1 MPPKYESFKKM
12 SWLCTALLM
21 SSLAAGQ
28 ATAQPPK
35 SGGGGGSNSI
45 SFNIVALDLAPS
57 FAWDISQKLPD
68 GSRLI
73 AGSVAPAGNDEYQA
87 ACWVWTGSGNQTQVT
102 RSLLADYGS
111 SDAAGV
117 SVSGAIVGSGSQLS
131 GQQQVGLYWND
142 RNSLPVELPGLPDEG
157 SSFAKKLNSAGMV
170 IGGSSRLIDGIG
182 ELRALAWHVDQE
194 VASSPVLLPSLFPA
208 GEGEAAYDLVNA
220 ISEIDAEGHAVAVG
234 MSSGTPVAWLLTL
247 SSGGGLTTSAAPM
260 PLDTQGEANGIN
272 NNGAVCGHDV
282 SNAVI
287 WDGATKKILS
297 WDSNTFLQRGIPTGI
312 SANQSVVGYGRE
324 RRTSRE
330 QAVFWASPTA
340 AMLSLDRFLPRNNSP
355 FTYLKYASAINDDRE
370 IVGYGWHSS
379 SGVTRAFLALP
390 K

>member
-1 MPPKYESFKKM
+1 M
-12 SWLCTALLM
+12 SLNHKTFIKISWFCSALLL
-21 SSLAAGQ
+21 SCFLAGQ

-35 SGGGGGSNSI
+35 SGGGGGSSSI

-73 AGSVAPAGNDEYQA
+73 AGSVDPAGNDEYRA
-87 ACWVWTGSGNQTQVT
+87 ACWVLTGSGSQTQIA
-102 RSLLADYGS
+102 RLLLADYGS
-111 SDAAGV
+111 SGAAGV
-117 SVSGAIVGSGSQLS
+117 SVSGAIVGSGRQLS
-131 GQQQVGLYWND
+131 GQQQVGFYWNN
-142 RNSLPVELPGLPDEG
+142 RNSLPVELPGLPDEAH
-157 SSFAKKLNSAGMV
+157 SFASNLNSAGIV
-170 IGGSSRLIDGIG
+170 IGGSSRLVNGTS
-182 ELRALAWHVDQE
+182 ELGALAWLVNQG

-234 MSSGTPVAWLLTL
+234 MSSGVPVAWLLTH
-247 SSGGGLTTSAAPM
+247 SSDGQLTTSAAPM
-260 PLDTQGEANGIN
+260 PLDAQGEANGVN
-272 NNGAVCGHDV
+272 QNGAVCGHDV

-379 SGVTRAFLALP
+379 SGVTRAFLAVP